1 MKNLYKKVFM
11 ARLQYFIY
19 RKTRNKSEIYM
30 STCTAFIWYV
40 ILRAK
45 WEKPILPQPFSVT
58 MITALSPDF
67 LFNIK
72 GF

>member
-30 STCTAFIWYV
+30 STYPAFIWYV

-45 WEKPILPQPFSVT
+45 WEKPIYHSHFQ
-58 MITALSPDF
+58 
-67 LFNIK
+67 
-72 GF
+72 